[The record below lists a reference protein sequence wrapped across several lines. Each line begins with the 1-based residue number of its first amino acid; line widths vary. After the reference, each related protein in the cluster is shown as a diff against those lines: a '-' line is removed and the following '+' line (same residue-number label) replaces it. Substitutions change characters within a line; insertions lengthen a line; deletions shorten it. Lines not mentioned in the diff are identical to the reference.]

1 MKRLCLLRHA
11 KSDRSDPAAAD
22 FDRGLNPRGRAA
34 APAIGRYLRRQ
45 KLIPDTVLCS
55 AARRARETW
64 ELAGPM
70 LKADIPVEYSER
82 LYLAAP
88 PQILRLLRQLPESA
102 GTVLLLGHNPG
113 FQVLALQLVGRGDAA
128 ARARLQAKFPTA
140 ALAVIDFE
148 ARRWR
153 DVAQGEGELER
164 FIAPRDLD

>member
-11 KSDRSDPAAAD
+11 KSDRSAPAAAD
-22 FDRGLNPRGRAA
+22 FDRPLNPRGREA
-34 APAIGRYLRRQ
+34 APVMGRYLRRQ
-45 KLIPDTVLCS
+45 KLLPDTVLCS

-70 LKADIPVEYSER
+70 LKAEIPVDYSER

-88 PQILRLLRQLPESA
+88 AQILRLLRQLPESA
-102 GTVLLLGHNPG
+102 GAALLVGHNPG
-113 FQVLALQLVGRGDAA
+113 FHALALRLAGRGDAA

-140 ALAVIDFE
+140 ALAVIDFD

-153 DVAQGEGELER
+153 DIAEGEGALER